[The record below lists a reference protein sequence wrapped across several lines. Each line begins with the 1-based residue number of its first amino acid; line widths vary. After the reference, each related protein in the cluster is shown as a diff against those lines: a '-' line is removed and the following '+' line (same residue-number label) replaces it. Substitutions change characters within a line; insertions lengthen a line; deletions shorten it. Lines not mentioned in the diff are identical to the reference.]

1 MEKQLCKEISDFKEE
16 IVKQMQL
23 TESITTEEKGNKK
36 SYFENEHGKLQK
48 ELKDTEN
55 DAENGTDGEN
65 NNEAMADVEENL
77 DATEIDKTEG
87 QQHLTRSR
95 TNQITNGTYFFKL
108 GMENS
113 FKSYSNQFTFNPVA
127 LNKPQK
133 NEERDKKRHLS
144 HKFSLTQASEFKWG
158 GLLNGTQSSL
168 IAVFKQTLLTFES
181 AISSPYMHCNWT
193 KLRKLWLNAV
203 AASTTPQDFAKL
215 LIVLETSF
223 KSVTF
228 ANVWHEHL
236 GHTKLYRITSGER
249 EERKKSEKREKREGD
264 EEERHRLAYNFVKY
278 SLGLKHQVWKQK
290 GEEYRIHGQ
299 WGWLWSSRSRR
310 NKIWN
315 NIYRQRIQY
324 VNVVI
329 THETKDKVISL
340 KRQTFENLNKILE
353 LNNNQGMDDEA
364 DEPNCAILRG
374 IEVVK
379 DQKERFES
387 IDVSQALN
395 AKTRVIFPKVAK
407 KSTLDDLLERREK
420 LRDVELKIKETD
432 NNGEIPENIIQTAES
447 HKKKF
452 VGSTQCIQKILQDII
467 DSKTKTNQKTKHSE
481 VSEKCQQIHNL
492 RTEMQYVTDILKKHK
507 CYSRNCRNGTTPI
520 NLQSFSLCYSN
531 LCLKE
536 TQIKKKIA
544 LLIQQLKERYSIMGK
559 KQSILHQKLTEAKNN
574 DLLDILHKYQLW
586 DYMNDEYF
594 QYDLTTCVEDL
605 SAALTEAIDYDSK
618 FIIPFAIK
626 SEIETKMEIEETNEP
641 KVKKEEE
648 EDDDEDEDEEMKED
662 KPEYV
667 NRPNRRFTNIV
678 RPKKEIEIEKEL
690 DADGNEK
697 VYATTSPQ
705 GKIYLKKLEK
715 VVKDATVV
723 QPNGTATTSTSTTT
737 TVSTTL
743 KYPAITTFST
753 VKQTKN
759 ILILP
764 KYELIRVA
772 RRSGRIYVDGFNHNA
787 KNNTSVWPY
796 PCSRPLFKTCW
807 TYRSFCVTSFASLAL
822 QLRIIW
828 TCMRWDD
835 MATKPSTTD
844 GKNQITSESEILTTE
859 LLKHRNVGSF
869 MEKTQYFRRKIV
881 IPLELPKTIREVQS
895 IRSGLRKRKRAESPQ
910 QTEPQVTEEWVD
922 EDKLELW
929 EIKQYGEKL
938 DKINFLPTTRTSTG
952 KLPLPRQYEVLDNK
966 GIVVSS
972 KATPEQIKERMEQQL
987 RLQRAAHN
995 QKRADEQ
1002 KNQGITGYKTVT
1014 RKIMVKNPDGTT
1026 RIIHQNVQ
1034 QPIVSVPTPQVVPKP
1049 AEQQKVQ
1056 ILRGADGKLSVRGL
1070 QPHQQLIQTADGKLH
1085 VVTNQAAAPAA
1096 QANKVVQVPRIIK
1109 AQPSTV
1115 GNQIIQT
1122 TVSSNVL
1129 PATKSQIVIRPVQ
1142 KTYVAANTQLK
1153 VGEPKI
1159 LNSEY
1164 KPETLNSTTSIQST
1178 STGNQGQIQK
1188 IITSSGQLITQQVQS
1203 NNVIT
1208 TTNLQQLLQRGQVTG
1223 QKIIVQNQPTIQ
1235 KLLVA
1240 SPQQQQ
1246 GEKRIIIQ
1254 NQQPQQIM
1262 INQNN
1267 SQQFIVSGGQ
1277 KILLSPDQRIV
1288 TQTVSSPQQTAQ
1300 IQQIKTIQ
1308 SPIQQQ
1314 IQFQIQEQPKPQQ
1327 QLQQQQQQTQQIVVQ
1342 ANGNNIAQQL
1352 AQGKIQIASFNGQ
1365 QVLLKTLP
1373 NGQSQIVGHIK
1384 SSQQVTPTGTTVIKQ
1399 QMQPQQVQ
1407 VQAVPQQQQQIQVQ
1421 QQQQHQVQQQQQQ
1434 QQQIQPQQIIKT
1446 VQMQQQPSIVSTGD
1460 QVSEQQLLQ
1469 GHPPGTV
1476 IKCVTAQVVQT
1487 NNGPRI
1493 VLQGLQGT
1501 DFTQQQTQFVQQQV
1515 KQQLLKAQES
1525 SGLKGVSLGPT
1536 KIYLAI
1542 QPSQSQQQSQPP
1554 PLTPVLHNQFD
1565 DDLIAYETGD
1575 ADAADA
1581 SELGNEIN
1589 DENNSEGFVVTQEY
1603 IQDTI
1608 KNVLKQGNLN
1618 PEIEEK
1624 LLTLQRYQE
1633 KQAKGEPFDTTSF
1646 SSSYTAR
1653 GAGGS
1658 GENDRGCQS
1667 PVDDDFDE
1675 DSMDS
1680 ETRPSRRRGAG
1691 AEDDDDEWVLDT
1703 PRKYVKKADRDRSE
1717 GKKGKDKDYMGEFK
1731 KTIAQDKLDAMT
1743 SGSLGKVQLHKHKE
1757 SLKKMILKK
1766 RDLLEKELQNEIE
1779 MELSVELASHIK
1791 NVCAKQEVV
1800 VKKEQS
1806 KYMRKKMEAQ
1816 LAAQQAKQLESPEP
1830 IELPNMDKA
1839 STAPRPKK
1847 TLKSNTAM
1855 SSEIKKKKQ
1864 KLYCLCRKP
1873 YDKSKFYIGCDLCN
1887 NWYHGDCVGISEES
1901 SKEMTDFV
1909 CDECERAKDTQE
1921 LFCLCRTPYDQA
1933 LFYICCDKCQDWFHG
1948 KCVGILQSEA
1958 EFIDEYICPNCQK
1971 NNSINFAN
1979 LKPLTHDEFEELHS
1993 FLKDILTNKNAWP
2006 FIDPVDANEVPD
2018 YYNVIKEPMDLK
2030 QIEQKVLNQEYN
2042 CFADFIKDMTKIF
2055 DNCRYY
2061 NAKDSTFC
2069 KCAESLETYFLGK
2082 IRTFREILMKPD
2094 NE

>member
-1 MEKQLCKEISDFKEE
+1 MHSSVYYNTPLISHFFFVVKGYNSPVYNKTDYHYGSDFGDSSEKSEDEIAMSASDSPESVANESDSDFSLSSYSNVSRGGGPSSSQNRSTTPDPIWLKDDVDIPPLELPNSSDDLLVPKKYVLRAVGIYEILRRYRNLVRLSPFRLEDFCGALICDEQSTLLTEIHIALLKAILREEDSQQTHFGPLDQKDSINISLYLLDSVTWPEVLRNYVESDPSFDKNVLSILSTKEYPYTEIDDRLDVLQLLTDQFLTTTSVRDDMIQEGPIHYDDHCRICHRLGDLLCCETCPAVFHLDCVDPPLTDVPSEDWQCNICKSHSVSGVVDCVSSVEKQGLLCRHEHYGFDRHARKYWFVCRRLFIETEDGTELWYYSTEAQFENVVSKLDAEDMEKQLCKEITDFKEE

-36 SYFENEHGKLQK
+36 SYFENEHGKMQK

-55 DAENGTDGEN
+55 DTENATDGEN

-113 FKSYSNQFTFNPVA
+113 FKTYSNQFTFNPVA

-353 LNNNQGMDDEA
+353 LNSDKGMETDEA
-364 DEPNCAILRG
+364 DDQNCAILRG

-379 DQKERFES
+379 DQKQQFES

-395 AKTRVIFPKVAK
+395 AKTRVVFPKVAK

-420 LRDVELKIKETD
+420 LRDVELKIKESTD
-432 NNGEIPENIIQTAES
+432 NNGEIPENIIQTAEN

-467 DSKTKTNQKTKHSE
+467 DSKTKINQKTKHSE
-481 VSEKCQQIHNL
+481 VSEKCQEIHNL

-507 CYSRNCRNGTTPI
+507 CYSRNCRNGSTPI

-594 QYDLTTCVEDL
+594 QYDLTTCKEDL
-605 SAALTEAIDYDSK
+605 SAALTEAIDYDAE
-618 FIIPFAIK
+618 FITPFAIK
-626 SEIETKMEIEETNEP
+626 SELIETKMEVEETNEP
-641 KVKKEEE
+641 KVKKD
-648 EDDDEDEDEEMKED
+648 EDDDDDEDEEMKDE

-678 RPKKEIEIEKEL
+678 RPKKEIEFEKEL
-690 DADGNEK
+690 DAEGNEK
-697 VYATTSPQ
+697 VFATTSPQ
-705 GKIYLKKLEK
+705 GKVYLKRVEK
-715 VVKDATVV
+715 VVKDATVI
-723 QPNGTATTSTSTTT
+723 QPNGTATTSTTTTTTT

-753 VKQTKN
+753 VKQTRN

-772 RRSGRIYVDGFNHNA
+772 RRSGRIYVDGFNHQA

-835 MATKPSTTD
+835 MATKPATTD

-929 EIKQYGEKL
+929 EIKQYGEK
-938 DKINFLPTTRTSTG
+938 
-952 KLPLPRQYEVLDNK
+952 
-966 GIVVSS
+966 
-972 KATPEQIKERMEQQL
+972 
-987 RLQRAAHN
+987 
-995 QKRADEQ
+995 
-1002 KNQGITGYKTVT
+1002 
-1014 RKIMVKNPDGTT
+1014 
-1026 RIIHQNVQ
+1026 
-1034 QPIVSVPTPQVVPKP
+1034 
-1049 AEQQKVQ
+1049 
-1056 ILRGADGKLSVRGL
+1056 
-1070 QPHQQLIQTADGKLH
+1070 
-1085 VVTNQAAAPAA
+1085 
-1096 QANKVVQVPRIIK
+1096 
-1109 AQPSTV
+1109 
-1115 GNQIIQT
+1115 
-1122 TVSSNVL
+1122 
-1129 PATKSQIVIRPVQ
+1129 
-1142 KTYVAANTQLK
+1142 
-1153 VGEPKI
+1153 
-1159 LNSEY
+1159 
-1164 KPETLNSTTSIQST
+1164 
-1178 STGNQGQIQK
+1178 
-1188 IITSSGQLITQQVQS
+1188 
-1203 NNVIT
+1203 
-1208 TTNLQQLLQRGQVTG
+1208 
-1223 QKIIVQNQPTIQ
+1223 
-1235 KLLVA
+1235 
-1240 SPQQQQ
+1240 
-1246 GEKRIIIQ
+1246 
-1254 NQQPQQIM
+1254 
-1262 INQNN
+1262 
-1267 SQQFIVSGGQ
+1267 
-1277 KILLSPDQRIV
+1277 
-1288 TQTVSSPQQTAQ
+1288 
-1300 IQQIKTIQ
+1300 
-1308 SPIQQQ
+1308 
-1314 IQFQIQEQPKPQQ
+1314 
-1327 QLQQQQQQTQQIVVQ
+1327 
-1342 ANGNNIAQQL
+1342 
-1352 AQGKIQIASFNGQ
+1352 
-1365 QVLLKTLP
+1365 
-1373 NGQSQIVGHIK
+1373 
-1384 SSQQVTPTGTTVIKQ
+1384 
-1399 QMQPQQVQ
+1399 
-1407 VQAVPQQQQQIQVQ
+1407 
-1421 QQQQHQVQQQQQQ
+1421 
-1434 QQQIQPQQIIKT
+1434 
-1446 VQMQQQPSIVSTGD
+1446 
-1460 QVSEQQLLQ
+1460 
-1469 GHPPGTV
+1469 
-1476 IKCVTAQVVQT
+1476 
-1487 NNGPRI
+1487 
-1493 VLQGLQGT
+1493 
-1501 DFTQQQTQFVQQQV
+1501 
-1515 KQQLLKAQES
+1515 
-1525 SGLKGVSLGPT
+1525 
-1536 KIYLAI
+1536 
-1542 QPSQSQQQSQPP
+1542 
-1554 PLTPVLHNQFD
+1554 
-1565 DDLIAYETGD
+1565 
-1575 ADAADA
+1575 
-1581 SELGNEIN
+1581 
-1589 DENNSEGFVVTQEY
+1589 
-1603 IQDTI
+1603 
-1608 KNVLKQGNLN
+1608 
-1618 PEIEEK
+1618 
-1624 LLTLQRYQE
+1624 
-1633 KQAKGEPFDTTSF
+1633 
-1646 SSSYTAR
+1646 
-1653 GAGGS
+1653 
-1658 GENDRGCQS
+1658 
-1667 PVDDDFDE
+1667 
-1675 DSMDS
+1675 
-1680 ETRPSRRRGAG
+1680 
-1691 AEDDDDEWVLDT
+1691 
-1703 PRKYVKKADRDRSE
+1703 
-1717 GKKGKDKDYMGEFK
+1717 
-1731 KTIAQDKLDAMT
+1731 
-1743 SGSLGKVQLHKHKE
+1743 
-1757 SLKKMILKK
+1757 
-1766 RDLLEKELQNEIE
+1766 
-1779 MELSVELASHIK
+1779 
-1791 NVCAKQEVV
+1791 
-1800 VKKEQS
+1800 
-1806 KYMRKKMEAQ
+1806 
-1816 LAAQQAKQLESPEP
+1816 
-1830 IELPNMDKA
+1830 
-1839 STAPRPKK
+1839 
-1847 TLKSNTAM
+1847 
-1855 SSEIKKKKQ
+1855 
-1864 KLYCLCRKP
+1864 
-1873 YDKSKFYIGCDLCN
+1873 
-1887 NWYHGDCVGISEES
+1887 
-1901 SKEMTDFV
+1901 
-1909 CDECERAKDTQE
+1909 
-1921 LFCLCRTPYDQA
+1921 
-1933 LFYICCDKCQDWFHG
+1933 
-1948 KCVGILQSEA
+1948 
-1958 EFIDEYICPNCQK
+1958 
-1971 NNSINFAN
+1971 
-1979 LKPLTHDEFEELHS
+1979 
-1993 FLKDILTNKNAWP
+1993 
-2006 FIDPVDANEVPD
+2006 
-2018 YYNVIKEPMDLK
+2018 
-2030 QIEQKVLNQEYN
+2030 
-2042 CFADFIKDMTKIF
+2042 
-2055 DNCRYY
+2055 
-2061 NAKDSTFC
+2061 
-2069 KCAESLETYFLGK
+2069 
-2082 IRTFREILMKPD
+2082 
-2094 NE
+2094 